1 MSIYNTLPL
10 SREQL
15 FVSLCS
21 MAEQYR
27 TGIAILDVLHTE
39 RPIVYYN
46 EPFAKLTGYNEAEL
60 IGKELSHLAGLK
72 TAASLL
78 EELDY
83 HLGHALPYETSLI
96 HYQQDGS
103 PFWHELVAHPIR
115 DQGGVVQYMM
125 VHSKDVTYEKLFKML
140 SKLEHEV
147 YLEIEKGDSLSHIL
161 QLITTQI
168 ETYYTRKIYCSIHLI
183 KEGSSMTAAASGT
196 LPLDVADALYCFEL
210 STMASGDGNA
220 VFVKEFTE
228 MELMATQKLAPAPL
242 KMDIKHCWSKPIHGP
257 AHEVIGSITMY
268 FQEKPTIKSIEIEF
282 LNRLVPLISLSIKYV
297 AQTHQLRQ
305 LAYFDTQT
313 NLPNLHYF
321 DTEMNTWMEQGET
334 GIIFI
339 IQPGEYS
346 SIVDVYGRSTGDEV
360 LRQMVERLQEHALLE
375 GREFIAKFSNS
386 AIILAS
392 NAGMDRVESYEAR
405 IRQLTK
411 NPFLIIGKEIYIT
424 LKVGITQFSSE
435 SHLDEVIR
443 QADMALTK
451 SRQSSGTNLAFFEEQ
466 NDARLQ
472 LEMDVL
478 NQLTYGLQHKEF
490 FVVLQPKININT
502 LEIEGFEAL
511 CRWNSHVLGPVSPAT
526 FIPLAEQTGKIKQ
539 LDVLVMK
546 QVLRW
551 QRSRLDRNEKTLPIA
566 INISPLHF
574 YDERFVREVFSL
586 LNRYRVPTHLIKL
599 EVTESMELVD
609 FSKAK
614 EILSELRQH
623 GIDCSIDDF
632 GVGFSSLSYL
642 QQLPFREIKID
653 RSFINAMD
661 NPGMHAVVHTIVQLA
676 SNLQMNAVAEGIET
690 SEQFERLKSMGCH
703 TGQGYFF
710 HKPLE
715 MEDAA
720 RLIN

>member
-1 MSIYNTLPL
+1 MSIHNTLPL
-10 SREQL
+10 SREKL

-21 MAEQYR
+21 MAKQYS
-27 TGIAILDVLHTE
+27 TGIAILDVHHTE

-46 EPFAKLTGYNEAEL
+46 ESFAKLTGYNETEL
-60 IGKELSHLAGLK
+60 IGKDLSHFAGLK

-96 HYQQDGS
+96 HYQKDGS

-115 DQGGVVQYMM
+115 NQEGVVQYIM

-147 YLEIEKGDSLSHIL
+147 YLEIEKGHSLSHIL

-168 ETYYTRKIYCSIHLI
+168 ETYYTRNIYCSIHLI
-183 KEGSSMTAAASGT
+183 KDNASMTAAASGT
-196 LPLDVADALYCFEL
+196 LPLEVADVLYCLEL
-210 STMASGDGNA
+210 STMANGEGNA
-220 VFVKEFTE
+220 VFVKDFTKR
-228 MELMATQKLAPAPL
+228 ELAAAKKMVRTPL
-242 KMDIKHCWSKPIHGP
+242 KMDIRHCWSKPICGS

-268 FQEKPTIKSIEIEF
+268 FQEKPRIKPIEIEF
-282 LNRLVPLISLSIKYV
+282 INRLVPLISLSIKYV
-297 AQTHQLRQ
+297 AQTQQLRQ
-305 LAYFDTQT
+305 LAYFDTET

-321 DTEMNTWMEQGET
+321 HTEMETWMEQGEE
-334 GIIFI
+334 GIMII

-360 LRQMVERLQEHALLE
+360 LRQMVERLQRHALAE
-375 GREFIAKFSNS
+375 GKEFIAKFSNS

-392 NAGMDRVESYEAR
+392 NTSMDCVESYELR

-411 NPFLIIGKEIYIT
+411 EPFLILDKEIYIT
-424 LKVGITQFSSE
+424 LKIGVTHFSPDGP
-435 SHLDEVIR
+435 LDEAIR
-443 QADMALTK
+443 QADMALSK
-451 SRQSSGTNLAFFEEQ
+451 SRQISGTNVAFFEEQ

-511 CRWNSHVLGPVSPAT
+511 CRWNSHVLGSVSPAT

-539 LDVLVMK
+539 IDLLVMK

-551 QRSRLDRNEKTLPIA
+551 QRGRLESNEKTVPIA
-566 INISPLHF
+566 INISPAHF
-574 YDERFVREVFSL
+574 YDERFVKQVVSL
-586 LNRYRVPTHLIKL
+586 IKRYKVPAHLIKL

-614 EILSELRQH
+614 EILSALRQH

-661 NPGMHAVVHTIVQLA
+661 TPGMHAVVHTIVQLA

-690 SEQFERLKSMGCH
+690 SEQFESLKSMGCH
-703 TGQGYFF
+703 TGQGYYF
-710 HKPLE
+710 HKPLD

>member
-1 MSIYNTLPL
+1 MSIHNMLPL
-10 SREQL
+10 SRENL

-21 MAEQYR
+21 MAKQYS
-27 TGIAILDVLHTE
+27 TGIAILDIRHTE

-46 EPFAKLTGYNEAEL
+46 EPFAKLTGYNEIEL
-60 IGKELSHLAGLK
+60 IGKDLSHFAGLK
-72 TAASLL
+72 TAASPL

-83 HLGHALPYETSLI
+83 HLAHTLPYETSLI
-96 HYQQDGS
+96 HYQKDGS
-103 PFWHELVAHPIR
+103 PFWHELATHPIR
-115 DQGGVVQYMM
+115 DQEGAVQYMM

-168 ETYYTRKIYCSIHLI
+168 ETYYTRNIYCSIHLI
-183 KEGSSMTAAASGT
+183 KDESSMTAAASGT
-196 LPLDVADALYCFEL
+196 LPLMVADVLYCLDL
-210 STMASGDGNA
+210 STMRNGEGNA
-220 VFVKEFTE
+220 IFVKEFTKR
-228 MELMATQKLAPAPL
+228 ELAAAKKLVHAPL
-242 KMDIKHCWSKPIHGP
+242 KMDIRHCWSKPICGA

-268 FQEKPTIKSIEIEF
+268 FHEEPRIKSIEIEF

-297 AQTHQLRQ
+297 AQTQQLRQ
-305 LAYFDTQT
+305 LAYFDTET

-321 DTEMNTWMEQGET
+321 QSEMEAWKEQGEE
-334 GIIFI
+334 GIMII

-346 SIVDVYGRSTGDEV
+346 SIVDVYGRSAGDEV
-360 LRQMVERLQEHALLE
+360 LRQMVERLQQHVLIE
-375 GREFIAKFSNS
+375 GKEFIAKFSNS

-392 NAGMDRVESYEAR
+392 NTGMNRVESHEFR

-411 NPFLIIGKEIYIT
+411 EPFLIHNKEIYIT
-424 LKVGITQFSSE
+424 LKIGITHFSPDSP
-435 SHLDEVIR
+435 LDEAIR
-443 QADMALTK
+443 QADMALSK
-451 SRQSSGTNLAFFEEQ
+451 SRQTSGTNVAFFEEQ

-472 LEMDVL
+472 QEMDVL

-511 CRWNSHVLGPVSPAT
+511 CRWNSHILGSVSPAT

-539 LDVLVMK
+539 IDVLVMK

-551 QRSRLDRNEKTLPIA
+551 QRGRLDSNEKTVPIA
-566 INISPLHF
+566 INISPIHF
-574 YDERFVREVFSL
+574 YDEHFVRQVVSL
-586 LNRYRVPTHLIKL
+586 IRRYKVPTHLIKL

-614 EILSELRQH
+614 DILSELRQY

-690 SEQFERLKSMGCH
+690 SEQFESLKNMGCH
-703 TGQGYFF
+703 TGQGYYF
-710 HKPLE
+710 HKPLD
-715 MEDAA
+715 MADAA